1 MTTNNTAL
9 ISSEDLITVLGAAAK
24 HRTALRNEMREA
36 QEVGDLRKRNKLAK
50 IYHPLSDTLRRLAGV
65 YVESL

>member
-24 HRTALRNEMREA
+24 HRTALRNEMKEA
-36 QEVGDLRKRNKLAK
+36 QKAGDLKKRNELAK
-50 IYHPLSDTLRRLAGV
+50 IYHPLSDTLLRLV
-65 YVESL
+65 ETYVESL

>member
-9 ISSEDLITVLGAAAK
+9 ISTDDLITVLGAAAK
-24 HRTALRNEMREA
+24 HRTALRNEIREA
-36 QEVGDLRKRNKLAK
+36 QEAGDLRKRNRLAK
-50 IYHPLSDTLRRLAGV
+50 IYHPLSSTLLRLAET